1 MSKRDRQGVR
11 TAADI
16 ERKYDLGK
24 LDAFRGDSQKQ
35 GIVVSELTQKVD
47 QFIAN
52 TNGDIGDI
60 NGEIADINERLN
72 NIGPAISPTI
82 DFTVIEGGHR
92 VILTDANGVE
102 TFDVMNGKDGEDG
115 KDGTGGSGNTQVS
128 TNNVLWSGVEQ
139 MGTDESFALAQPVSE
154 QMTGIVLI
162 FSFYMEDLGARD
174 YRFHT
179 FFVSKYEVANH
190 SWQGHQFTLFSPN
203 FENAASKYIYIA
215 DSYIKG
221 NTINIASGTGS
232 GTGIPYNNKNFVLRY
247 VIGV

>member
-102 TFDVMNGKDGEDG
+102 TFDVMNGKDG
-115 KDGTGGSGNTQVS
+115 TGESGNTQVS
-128 TNNVLWSGVEQ
+128 TNNVLWSGAEQ
-139 MGTDESFALAQPVSE
+139 MGVDNQTFALAQPVSE
-154 QMTGIVLI
+154 QKTGIVLV
-162 FSFYMEDLGARD
+162 FSYYFNGAMD

-190 SWQGHQFTLFSPN
+190 NWAGHQFTLFSPN
-203 FENAASKYIYIA
+203 FADAASKYIYIA
-215 DSYIKG
+215 DTYIMG
-221 NTINIASGTGS
+221 NSINIASGTGS
-232 GTGIPYNNKNFVLRY
+232 VIPYNNNNFVLRY